1 MSIATSRAEE
11 AGSEPDLGELERKMQ
26 KELNAGAVS
35 LVLLG
40 LLARETAPAYGY
52 GLARRLEELSAGEP
66 IVRPGTLYPALR
78 ALEGQG
84 LAASSVEPSVAGPP
98 RRYYAITEAGRAALE
113 RWRPLWERTR
123 GLVDAVLSLDSVKEQ
138 ENEPAAPAVAEEPQ

>member
-1 MSIATSRAEE
+1 MTQDTSGNPVAL
-11 AGSEPDLGELERKMQ
+11 AAVDLGELDRKLQ

-35 LVLLG
+35 LVLLA
-40 LLARETAPAYGY
+40 LLAREKGPAYGY
-52 GLARRLEELSAGEP
+52 GLARRLEELAGGEP

-98 RRYYAITEAGRAALE
+98 RRYYAITDDGRATLT

-123 GLVDAVLSLDSVKEQ
+123 TFVDNVLALGAEEEV
-138 ENEPAAPAVAEEPQ
+138 AAPAAMEELR

>member
-1 MSIATSRAEE
+1 MIQDTSGSPVTLEE
-11 AGSEPDLGELERKMQ
+11 ADLGELDRKLQ

-35 LVLLG
+35 LVLLA
-40 LLARETAPAYGY
+40 LLAREPGPAYGY
-52 GLARRLEELSAGEP
+52 GLARRLEELTGGEP

-84 LAASSVEPSVAGPP
+84 LAGSSVEPSVAGPP
-98 RRYYAITEAGRAALE
+98 RRYYAITDLGRATLA

-123 GLVDAVLSLDSVKEQ
+123 TLVDNVLALGAGDEA
-138 ENEPAAPAVAEEPQ
+138 AAPAAAEEPQ

>member
-1 MSIATSRAEE
+1 MTQDTSGNPVALATV
-11 AGSEPDLGELERKMQ
+11 DLGELDRKLQ

-35 LVLLG
+35 LVLLA
-40 LLARETAPAYGY
+40 LLAREKGPAYGY
-52 GLARRLEELSAGEP
+52 GLARRLEELAGGEP

-98 RRYYAITEAGRAALE
+98 RRYYAITDDGRATLA

-123 GLVDAVLSLDSVKEQ
+123 TFVDNVLALGAEEEV
-138 ENEPAAPAVAEEPQ
+138 AAPAAMEELQ

>member
-1 MSIATSRAEE
+1 MLSQTT
-11 AGSEPDLGELERKMQ
+11 EPLEPEREVDLDELERKLQ

-35 LVLLG
+35 LILLA

-52 GLARRLEELSAGEP
+52 GLARRIEELAGGEAT
-66 IVRPGTLYPALR
+66 VRPGTLYPALR
-78 ALEGQG
+78 GLETQG

-98 RRYYAITEAGRAALE
+98 RRYYVITDAGRATLE

-123 GLVDAVLSLDSVKEQ
+123 TLVDTVLSLESLAGEV
-138 ENEPAAPAVAEEPQ
+138 EEPQ